1 MTEDEFRK
9 KAKEM
14 GFSEGFIEKTI
25 YEHNHEKF
33 ALSYEFALECESSM
47 GAVRSYNVDED
58 GSWRDEEV

>member
-1 MTEDEFRK
+1 
-9 KAKEM
+9 M